1 VRSSRNK
8 NNLLKS
14 FFLACLIFFS
24 FALILKMP
32 ILINGAVDKV
42 QKVDNY
48 KELGKNL
55 LGFGGKKNILLLFMN
70 NAEQRY
76 GGGFIGSVGVVAVEN
91 GKIKAEPVKSVYY
104 FDRYLEAKDPY
115 VNPTDFELEEE
126 ADTIRNSGQNIDWQ
140 ENGKRAKLIYESKT
154 GNKID
159 FVIGITPEV
168 LKSLLEET
176 GPITLID
183 YDKKI
188 TAENIIDVL
197 QTEVEFGKDKIDGK
211 DPKSIL
217 SVLATNLIEKL
228 STKSSLE
235 LSEISQKLK
244 EEADKRQIV
253 LYSADFDVAK
263 IIKSLR
269 YDGSIVTSSQDFLQ
283 ISEKNLS
290 IDKSNA
296 YIDRSLDRRMKIDK
310 NGVAVVELNIKRK
323 QNREKSIPYID
334 PRDNNFTY
342 LIKENISNIRVVIPK
357 NSVILQKDGLS
368 EFKKITSNEFVDIY
382 EFNSQLIP
390 LIESSYKLTYKLP
403 FNFSAVGPI
412 NVDSFIQMQNGGWL
426 YNFTN
431 TLEVPSD
438 WDLLAS
444 NKRELSIKSNEVMY
458 SKIVDKDIF
467 LSFIY
472 EKK

>member
-1 VRSSRNK
+1 M
-8 NNLLKS
+8 
-14 FFLACLIFFS
+14 AE
-24 FALILKMP
+24 
-32 ILINGAVDKV
+32 KV
-42 QKVDNY
+42 QKVNNY

-55 LGFGGKKNILLLFMN
+55 LGFSGKKSILLLFMN

-76 GGGFIGSVGVVAVEN
+76 GGGFIGSVGVVNVEN

-104 FDRYLEAKDPY
+104 YDRYLEAKDPY
-115 VNPTDFELEEE
+115 INPADNELGNE
-126 ADTIRNSGQNIDWQ
+126 ADTIRNSGQNVDWQ
-140 ENGKRAKLIYESKT
+140 ENGKRVKLIYESKT

-168 LKSLLEET
+168 LKSLLDET
-176 GPITLID
+176 GPINLID

-188 TAENIIDVL
+188 TAENIIDEL
-197 QTEVEFGKDKIDGK
+197 QTEVEFGKDKVDGK

-228 STKSSLE
+228 SAKSSLE
-235 LSEISQKLK
+235 LSAISQKLK
-244 EEADKRQIV
+244 EEADKRQII
-253 LYSADFDVAK
+253 LYAPSYSVAK

-269 YDGSIVTSSQDFLQ
+269 YDGSIVKTNQDYLQ
-283 ISEKNLS
+283 IGENNLS

-296 YIDRSLDRRMKIDK
+296 YIDRSLDRRMKIDSS
-310 NGVAVVELNIKRK
+310 GVAVVELNIRRK
-323 QNREKSIPYID
+323 QNREKSIPYVD

-342 LIKENISNIRVVIPK
+342 LIKENISNIRIAIPR
-357 NSVILQKDGLS
+357 NSLILQSEGLP
-368 EFKKITSNEFVDIY
+368 EFKKITSNEFLDIY

-390 LIESSYKLTYKLP
+390 LVESSYKLTYKLP
-403 FNFSAVGPI
+403 FIFSLSGPI
-412 NVDSFIQMQNGGWL
+412 NLDSFIQMQNGGWP

-431 TLEVPSD
+431 ILEVPND
-438 WDLLAS
+438 WNLLAS
-444 NKRELSIKSNEVMY
+444 NKKEIYAKDNSVMY
-458 SKIVDKDIF
+458 NKEVDKDTF

>member
-1 VRSSRNK
+1 
-8 NNLLKS
+8 
-14 FFLACLIFFS
+14 
-24 FALILKMP
+24 
-32 ILINGAVDKV
+32 
-42 QKVDNY
+42 
-48 KELGKNL
+48 
-55 LGFGGKKNILLLFMN
+55 
-70 NAEQRY
+70 
-76 GGGFIGSVGVVAVEN
+76 
-91 GKIKAEPVKSVYY
+91 
-104 FDRYLEAKDPY
+104 
-115 VNPTDFELEEE
+115 
-126 ADTIRNSGQNIDWQ
+126 
-140 ENGKRAKLIYESKT
+140 
-154 GNKID
+154 
-159 FVIGITPEV
+159 
-168 LKSLLEET
+168 
-176 GPITLID
+176 
-183 YDKKI
+183 
-188 TAENIIDVL
+188 
-197 QTEVEFGKDKIDGK
+197 
-211 DPKSIL
+211 
-217 SVLATNLIEKL
+217 
-228 STKSSLE
+228 
-235 LSEISQKLK
+235 
-244 EEADKRQIV
+244 
-253 LYSADFDVAK
+253 
-263 IIKSLR
+263 
-269 YDGSIVTSSQDFLQ
+269 
-283 ISEKNLS
+283 
-290 IDKSNA
+290 
-296 YIDRSLDRRMKIDK
+296 MKIDK